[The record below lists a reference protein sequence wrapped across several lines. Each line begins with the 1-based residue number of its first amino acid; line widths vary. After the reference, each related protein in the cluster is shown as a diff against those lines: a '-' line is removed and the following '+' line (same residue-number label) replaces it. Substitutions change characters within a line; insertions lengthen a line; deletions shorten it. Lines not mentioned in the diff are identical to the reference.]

1 MTSAATASQ
10 HPIHLSAAERAALAE
25 DVNILVR
32 LHDREP
38 DADLIAR
45 LKSADPSQWFS
56 LALEGEAFAQG
67 RALFLDSLGAL
78 SDPPAERDMDVLA
91 ADYAAIYL
99 NYDYQ
104 AAATESVWRDEE
116 NLERQAAMFMTR
128 EWYARYGVTAP
139 DWRVRSDDHLV
150 NELQFLSLLL
160 GLTDKEQSLGD
171 CARFLRDHPIVW
183 FPEFAKRVTTRCEAA
198 FFAASALVTHAY
210 LEKLAAVLGAATGVD
225 MSPPQLILRPM
236 ATNPPTM
243 PDCGSPRGD
252 NPPPRKFDE
261 AQAEAARKRGHIL
274 FQNNADG
281 RQSRV

>member
-1 MTSAATASQ
+1 M
-10 HPIHLSAAERAALAE
+10 
-25 DVNILVR
+25 
-32 LHDREP
+32 
-38 DADLIAR
+38 
-45 LKSADPSQWFS
+45 
-56 LALEGEAFAQG
+56 
-67 RALFLDSLGAL
+67 LGAL

-104 AAATESVWRDEE
+104 AAATELVWRDAG

-183 FPEFAKRVTTRCEAA
+183 FPEFAKRVTTRGQAA

-225 MSPPQLILRPM
+225 MSRPSSSCGRWRPIRRPCRIVARRA
-236 ATNPPTM
+236 ATIHRPARSTKRRRRRPGNVATYCFRTM
-243 PDCGSPRGD
+243 LT
-252 NPPPRKFDE
+252 
-261 AQAEAARKRGHIL
+261 AANLGFKSVVGVGP
-274 FQNNADG
+274 A
-281 RQSRV
+281 